1 VKVLGV
7 ERQLLREVLINDM
20 HICFI
25 FTLELLLDL
34 IKHFTNGLA
43 LIFQYL
49 IGNYL
54 GLPLVLLQHLLDN
67 IVVLLDEPP
76 GGELQIFIRY
86 DVADIVA
93 GIFENIVV
101 VVGERDLGVITYEL
115 RKNECNCFVIV
126 VYLLLL
132 DLLSYLFEARFL
144 LYCLEIIFNHFHLS
158 LSGTVPILYD
168 SHCLSDAV
176 IKR

>member
-1 VKVLGV
+1 
-7 ERQLLREVLINDM
+7 M

-25 FTLELLLDL
+25 FTLELFLDL

-43 LIFQYL
+43 LILQYL
-49 IGNYL
+49 ISNNL
-54 GLPLVLLQHLLDN
+54 GLPFVLLQHLLDN
-67 IVVLLDEPP
+67 IVILLDEPP
-76 GGELQIFIRY
+76 GGELQIFIWY

-101 VVGERDLGVITYEL
+101 VIGERDLGVITHEFG
-115 RKNECNCFVIV
+115 KNECNCFVIV

-144 LYCLEIIFNHFHLS
+144 LYCLEIIFDHFHLS

-168 SHCLSDAV
+168 SHCLGNAV